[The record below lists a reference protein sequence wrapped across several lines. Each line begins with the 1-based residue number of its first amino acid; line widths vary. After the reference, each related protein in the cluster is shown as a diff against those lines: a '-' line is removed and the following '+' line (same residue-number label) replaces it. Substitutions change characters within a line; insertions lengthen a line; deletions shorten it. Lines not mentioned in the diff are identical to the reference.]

1 MKDLIYAVSVVYF
14 CLHSIS
20 LSAEFK
26 DLYVRISNK
35 SSGRGLSCFDE
46 FKNLCRNALEA
57 VGYNITPC
65 EPCDDNSTDINN
77 HKRALK
83 SSKNFETLLNRT
95 VINVLLLEDN
105 KDRCM
110 ESYNRWLCFTQYKFY
125 NDSECT
131 ASCKCKPSIA
141 VCNKVV
147 QNCPYY
153 TPSRYQSDTP
163 SNENDTCEDTRDKT
177 EDEKREVIYGGL
189 PAFLCPSKDNKNR
202 DMKYEYDVEKDD
214 DRFACN
220 CTM

>member
-1 MKDLIYAVSVVYF
+1 MVWFHCNI
-14 CLHSIS
+14 I
-20 LSAEFK
+20 
-26 DLYVRISNK
+26 YVRTRVFGIIVVFERF
-35 SSGRGLSCFDE
+35 GQLFEG
-46 FKNLCRNALEA
+46 
-57 VGYNITPC
+57 VI
-65 EPCDDNSTDINN
+65 INN
-77 HKRALK
+77 
-83 SSKNFETLLNRT
+83 FLLQ
-95 VINVLLLEDN
+95 
-105 KDRCM
+105 

-189 PAFLCPSKDNKNR
+189 PAFLCPSKG
-202 DMKYEYDVEKDD
+202 ELLIIL
-214 DRFACN
+214 
-220 CTM
+220 